1 MYSFHNLY
9 RLKSQLTEDPA
20 EWLEWGSWTQC
31 TSSCGLGT
39 EFRARQCSKPRLG
52 GNEACSGNATESRE
66 CTLKTCQGNS
76 HNFPHLWFSTL
87 FSQLLTAAGKNGVS
101 GPNVRQLAIS
111 APKWELER
119 AATQHLVAVQ
129 LVLGRPRKLSIAYWL
144 TVQVAYI
151 PTTVYLML
159 TYFFADTI
167 ASEWQ
172 EWSAWSQCTVSCGK
186 GAEIRARACN
196 KPDVGGSQSCPGNS
210 TESRE
215 CNLDVCTGPG
225 GIQSKDNLMPL
236 KVQH

>member
-101 GPNVRQLAIS
+101 GPNVQQLAVMDQ
-111 APKWELER
+111 KWELER
-119 AATQHLVAVQ
+119 AVNPRLEAMEHAQ
-129 LVLGRPRKLSIAYWL
+129 GRLQKPQIASCL
-144 TVQVAYI
+144 NVHPPNLKVRSNTDQKKI
-151 PTTVYLML
+151 L
-159 TYFFADTI
+159 TYVFVVMFL
-167 ASEWQ
+167 
-172 EWSAWSQCTVSCGK
+172 V
-186 GAEIRARACN
+186 
-196 KPDVGGSQSCPGNS
+196 
-210 TESRE
+210 
-215 CNLDVCTGPG
+215 
-225 GIQSKDNLMPL
+225 
-236 KVQH
+236 